1 MRVASLPRVL
11 DPLAIAEAR
20 ERGAGFERQ
29 AFEARL
35 AGAARAAV

>member
-1 MRVASLPRVL
+1 MRVGSLPRVL
-11 DPLAIAEAR
+11 DPLAFAEAR

-29 AFEARL
+29 VLEVRP